1 MNNPNTEDID
11 VRDLAV
17 LQAAANFL
25 GVSRQTV
32 HTWRKQGILPEYRLG
47 PTERV
52 CFKWSD
58 LEALK
63 AERDST
69 TKEGK

>member
-1 MNNPNTEDID
+1 MSKICTESVD
-11 VRDLAV
+11 VRQLAV
-17 LQAAANFL
+17 LQAAADFL

-32 HTWRKQGILPEYRLG
+32 YEWRKQGILPEYRLG
-47 PTERV
+47 STKRV

-63 AERDST
+63 AERDSST
-69 TKEGK
+69 IEGK

>member
-1 MNNPNTEDID
+1 MNNPHTEDID
-11 VRDLAV
+11 IRQLAV
-17 LQAAANFL
+17 LQAAADFL

-32 HTWRKQGILPEYRLG
+32 YEWRKQGILPEYRLG
-47 PTERV
+47 PTKRV

-63 AERDST
+63 AERDSST
-69 TKEGK
+69 IEGK

>member
-1 MNNPNTEDID
+1 MNDTEDID

-17 LQAAANFL
+17 LQAAAEFL

-32 HTWRKQGILPEYRLG
+32 HSWRKKGILPEYRFG
-47 PTERV
+47 PTKRV

-58 LEALK
+58 LEAF
-63 AERDST
+63 RDAQQS
-69 TKEGK
+69 KEGE

>member
-1 MNNPNTEDID
+1 MNKTHTEDID
-11 VRDLAV
+11 IRQLAV
-17 LQAAANFL
+17 LQAAADFL

-32 HTWRKQGILPEYRLG
+32 YEWRKQGILPEYRLG

-69 TKEGK
+69 TVEGK